1 MLCMSRALD
10 EQIADAGLRA
20 ELGETLFQVAD
31 FMRNRPETAGTEAA
45 SR

>member
-20 ELGETLFQVAD
+20 QLGETPFQVAD
-31 FMRNRPETAGTEAA
+31 FMRNRPESAGMEAA
-45 SR
+45 SQ